1 MSYGGQIQ
9 PILEQAVFGV
19 CSSLTQ
25 SHISYDAGTLRLL
38 DQTKLPQRV
47 VFVTLNTSP
56 EVAQAIA
63 QLRVRGA
70 PAIGIT
76 AAYGMAIEARNL
88 IAAGMSGPQFLE
100 NLNAAAATLIASR
113 PTAVNL
119 AWSVQRML
127 GVAASQVNAGAPAP
141 TIIASLDTLARA
153 IHDDDVVACHRIGD
167 EGATLFTGRV
177 RMLTHCNT
185 GDLATGGYGT
195 ALGVIRS
202 LWKSKK
208 LEHVYVDETRP
219 VLQGARLTA
228 WELRQDGIPY
238 TLIADNMAAHFM
250 QRKMIDAIIVGA
262 DRIARN
268 GDTANK
274 IGTYGLA
281 VLAKAHGLPFLV
293 AAPLSTF
300 DPALENGAGIVIE
313 ERNPDEMTTFAGA
326 RSAPADATV
335 ANPAFDVTPAE
346 YVSAFVTERGAI
358 HPPFESSIAKM
369 LSAGTFAQV
378 TL

>member
-1 MSYGGQIQ
+1 LS
-9 PILEQAVFGV
+9 
-19 CSSLTQ
+19 Q

-38 DQTKLPQRV
+38 DQTQLPARV
-47 VFVTLNTSP
+47 VFVTLNTAP
-56 EVAQAIA
+56 EVAEAIA

-76 AAYGMAIEARNL
+76 GAYGMAIEARNL
-88 IAAGMSGPQFLE
+88 IAAGMTGAQFLQR
-100 NLNAAAATLIASR
+100 LNTAAATLVASR

-127 GVAASQVNAGAPAP
+127 REAALQVESGAAAPA
-141 TIIASLDTLARA
+141 IIASLDRLARA
-153 IHDDDVVACHRIGD
+153 IHDDDVAACHRIGD

-177 RMLTHCNT
+177 RILTHCNT

-202 LWKSKK
+202 LWKAGK

-219 VLQGARLTA
+219 VLQGARLTV
-228 WELRQDGIPY
+228 WELRQDRIPY
-238 TLIADNMAAHFM
+238 TLIADNMAGHFM
-250 QRKMIDAIIVGA
+250 QRKMIDAVIVGA

-300 DPALENGAGIVIE
+300 DPSLANGAGIVIE
-313 ERNPDEMTTFAGA
+313 ERNPEEMTTFAGA

-346 YVSAFVTERGAI
+346 YVSTFVTECGAI
-358 HPPFESSIAKM
+358 HPPFAGSIAKI
-369 LSAGTFAQV
+369 LGVGALAQA
-378 TL
+378 TP

>member
-1 MSYGGQIQ
+1 
-9 PILEQAVFGV
+9 
-19 CSSLTQ
+19 LTQ
-25 SHISYDAGTLRLL
+25 SHISYEPGTLRLL
-38 DQTKLPQRV
+38 DQTQLPDRV
-47 VFVTLNTSP
+47 VFVTLKTSP
-56 EVAQAIA
+56 DVAQAIA

-76 AAYGMAIEARNL
+76 AAYGVAIEAHTLSKQGLSR
-88 IAAGMSGPQFLE
+88 PQFLAK
-100 NLNAAAATLIASR
+100 LRDAATQLVAAR

-119 AWSVQRML
+119 AWSVNRML
-127 GVAASQVNAGAPAP
+127 TEADSQVATGTALS
-141 TIIASLDTLARA
+141 TVVASLDKLARA
-153 IHDDDVVACHRIGD
+153 IHDEDVAACHRMGD

-202 LWKSKK
+202 LWKAGK

-219 VLQGARLTA
+219 ILQGARLTD

-238 TLIADNMAAHFM
+238 TLITDSMAGHFM
-250 QRKMIDAIIVGA
+250 QRKMIDAVIVGA
-262 DRIARN
+262 DRIALN
-268 GDTANK
+268 GDVANK

-281 VLAKAHGLPFLV
+281 VLAKAHGLPFIV

-300 DPALENGAGIVIE
+300 DASLANGAGIVIE
-313 ERNPDEMTTFAGA
+313 ERSPDEILTFAGA

-335 ANPAFDVTPAE
+335 ANPAFDVTPADF
-346 YVSAFVTERGAI
+346 VSAFVTERGAI
-358 HPPFESSIAKM
+358 HPPFASSVAKV
-369 LSAGTFAQV
+369 LSGGAYAQAAQ
-378 TL
+378 

>member
-1 MSYGGQIQ
+1 
-9 PILEQAVFGV
+9 
-19 CSSLTQ
+19 LTQ
-25 SHISYDAGTLRLL
+25 PHISYEPGTLRLL
-38 DQTKLPQRV
+38 DQTQLPERV
-47 VFVTLNTSP
+47 VFVTLKTSP
-56 EVAQAIA
+56 EVARAIA

-76 AAYGMAIEARNL
+76 AAYGLAIEAHNL
-88 IAAGMSGPQFLE
+88 LAAGLSSSQFLE
-100 NLNAAAATLIASR
+100 SLRAAAATLVASR

-119 AWSVQRML
+119 AWAIQRML
-127 GVAASQVNAGAPAP
+127 AEAASQVGAGAAAP
-141 TIIASLDTLARA
+141 TIASSLDKLARA
-153 IHDDDVVACHRIGD
+153 IHDEDVAACHRIGD

-177 RMLTHCNT
+177 RILTHCNT

-202 LWKSKK
+202 LWKAGK

-219 VLQGARLTA
+219 VLQGARLTV
-228 WELRQDGIPY
+228 WELRQNEIPY
-238 TLIADNMAAHFM
+238 TLIADSMAGHFM
-250 QRKMIDAIIVGA
+250 QRKMIDAVIVGA
-262 DRIARN
+262 DRIASN

-281 VLAKAHGLPFLV
+281 VLAKAHGLPFVV

-300 DPALENGAGIVIE
+300 DPSLANGAGIVIE
-313 ERNPDEMTTFAGA
+313 ERNPDEIITFAGA
-326 RSAPADATV
+326 RSAPADANV

-358 HPPFESSIAKM
+358 HPPFASSVGKL
-369 LSAGTFAQV
+369 LSPGAFAQA
-378 TL
+378 TP

>member
-1 MSYGGQIQ
+1 MGGKSNHF
-9 PILEQAVFGV
+9 LEQTVFGV
-19 CSSLTQ
+19 CSFLTQ

-38 DQTKLPQRV
+38 DQTQLPQRV
-47 VFVTLNTSP
+47 VFVTLKTSP

-100 NLNAAAATLIASR
+100 SLNAAAATLIASR

-153 IHDDDVVACHRIGD
+153 IHDDDVAACHRIGD

-177 RMLTHCNT
+177 RILTHCNT

-202 LWKSKK
+202 LWKAEK

>member
-1 MSYGGQIQ
+1 
-9 PILEQAVFGV
+9 
-19 CSSLTQ
+19 LTQ

-38 DQTKLPQRV
+38 DQTQLPQRV

-88 IAAGMSGPQFLE
+88 IAAGISGPQFLE
-100 NLNAAAATLIASR
+100 RLNAAAATLIASR

-141 TIIASLDTLARA
+141 TIIASLDSLARM
-153 IHDDDVVACHRIGD
+153 IHDDDVAACHRIGD

-177 RMLTHCNT
+177 RILTHCNT

-202 LWKSKK
+202 LWKAEK

-300 DPALENGAGIVIE
+300 DPSVANGAGIVIE
-313 ERNPDEMTTFAGA
+313 ERNPDEMTTFAGVP
-326 RSAPADATV
+326 SAPADATV

-346 YVSAFVTERGAI
+346 YVSAFVTECGAI
-358 HPPFESSIAKM
+358 HPPFESSIAKI
-369 LSAGTFAQV
+369 LSAGTFAQA

>member
-1 MSYGGQIQ
+1 M
-9 PILEQAVFGV
+9 
-19 CSSLTQ
+19 TQ

-38 DQTKLPQRV
+38 DQTQLPERV
-47 VFVTLNTSP
+47 VFVNLNTAP

-88 IAAGMSGPQFLE
+88 IATGRSGPQFLE
-100 NLNAAAATLIASR
+100 GLKAAAATLVASR

-119 AWSVQRML
+119 AWSVDRML
-127 GVAASQVNAGAPAP
+127 GEAASQVESGATAS
-141 TIIASLDTLARA
+141 TIASSLERLAHA
-153 IHDDDVVACHRIGD
+153 IHDEDVAACHRMGD

-177 RMLTHCNT
+177 RVLTHCNT

-202 LWKSKK
+202 LWKAGK

-219 VLQGARLTA
+219 VLQGARLTV
-228 WELRQDGIPY
+228 WELRQDGIPH
-238 TLIADNMAAHFM
+238 TLIADSMAGHFM
-250 QRKMIDAIIVGA
+250 QRKMIDAVIVGA

-281 VLAKAHGLPFLV
+281 VLAKAHGLRFIV
-293 AAPLSTF
+293 AAPISTF
-300 DPALENGAGIVIE
+300 DPSLANGGGIVIE
-313 ERNPDEMTTFAGA
+313 ERSPDEMTTFAGA

-358 HPPFESSIAKM
+358 HPPFASSITKI
-369 LSAGTFAQV
+369 LSTGSFAQAAP
-378 TL
+378 